1 MEVLNGCRRR
11 VHTRRNTNVVVLN
24 MKLLKVISGKMDI
37 AVYVDMAVNIQVE
50 RQPVQKKQFVL
61 FVSFLMEK

>member
-1 MEVLNGCRRR
+1 MND
-11 VHTRRNTNVVVLN
+11 VVLN

-50 RQPVQKKQFVL
+50 RQPVYRKHSVQSVMRN
-61 FVSFLMEK
+61 MEHIILVCIKV

>member
-1 MEVLNGCRRR
+1 M
-11 VHTRRNTNVVVLN
+11 NVVVLN

>member
-1 MEVLNGCRRR
+1 MND
-11 VHTRRNTNVVVLN
+11 VVLN

-50 RQPVQKKQFVL
+50 RQPVYRKHSV
-61 FVSFLMEK
+61 